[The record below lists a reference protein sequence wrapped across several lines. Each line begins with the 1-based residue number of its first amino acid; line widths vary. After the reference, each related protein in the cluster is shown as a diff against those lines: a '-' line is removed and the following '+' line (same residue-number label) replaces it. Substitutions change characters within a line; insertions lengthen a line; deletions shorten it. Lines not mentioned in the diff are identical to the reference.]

1 MKKYLAVSPQD
12 VFIVRLLG
20 YNTFQNGHKIL
31 QALMD
36 NTTQEVEDFLRT
48 HNIPFKAL
56 NHLPITTC
64 EEGLKIAKEFGS
76 TCCKTLL
83 VKNKK
88 QFFLFVIPGEER
100 FNAKQAAAFLK
111 SSHLSFASPEDL
123 SRLMHTFPGA
133 VSLLGLIFDQN
144 KEISLYIDSRILNAE
159 HIDCHPCTN
168 DRSLILSVKDVLEK
182 FLPSLGVSYF
192 EFQSGSLNC
201 ESK

>member
-1 MKKYLAVSPQD
+1 MRRPFAYLRE
-12 VFIVRLLG
+12 IK
-20 YNTFQNGHKIL
+20 NGHKIL

>member
-1 MKKYLAVSPQD
+1 MLC
-12 VFIVRLLG
+12 VRRKSSTSWVVLS
-20 YNTFQNGHKIL
+20 IR
-31 QALMD
+31 A
-36 NTTQEVEDFLRT
+36 
-48 HNIPFKAL
+48 
-56 NHLPITTC
+56 C

-192 EFQSGSLNC
+192 EFQSGSKFFDKAVAGANFAQMLKEKFEEDNFGFNLHPQWPS
-201 ESK
+201 ETAEG

>member
-1 MKKYLAVSPQD
+1 MNRKIVPDAYGAIACAGLAIPNRGKSGMGRSEVTGIGTGSKSHQRT
-12 VFIVRLLG
+12 I
-20 YNTFQNGHKIL
+20 Q
-31 QALMD
+31 
-36 NTTQEVEDFLRT
+36 TTT
-48 HNIPFKAL
+48 
-56 NHLPITTC
+56 
-64 EEGLKIAKEFGS
+64 
-76 TCCKTLL
+76 
-83 VKNKK
+83 
-88 QFFLFVIPGEER
+88 
-100 FNAKQAAAFLK
+100 AKQAAAFLK

>member
-1 MKKYLAVSPQD
+1 M
-12 VFIVRLLG
+12 VRLIICRKCIPHL

>member
-1 MKKYLAVSPQD
+1 
-12 VFIVRLLG
+12 
-20 YNTFQNGHKIL
+20 
-31 QALMD
+31 MD

-64 EEGLKIAKEFGS
+64 EEGLKIAKGFGS

-192 EFQSGSLNC
+192 EFQSGSLNG

>member
-1 MKKYLAVSPQD
+1 MKKSRSYVLG
-12 VFIVRLLG
+12 VRD
-20 YNTFQNGHKIL
+20 NTFQNGHKIL
-31 QALMD
+31 QALMN

-192 EFQSGSLNC
+192 EFQSGSLNG

>member
-1 MKKYLAVSPQD
+1 M
-12 VFIVRLLG
+12 
-20 YNTFQNGHKIL
+20 
-31 QALMD
+31 
-36 NTTQEVEDFLRT
+36 
-48 HNIPFKAL
+48 
-56 NHLPITTC
+56 
-64 EEGLKIAKEFGS
+64 
-76 TCCKTLL
+76 
-83 VKNKK
+83 
-88 QFFLFVIPGEER
+88 IPGEER

-123 SRLMHTFPGA
+123 SRLMHA

-192 EFQSGSLNC
+192 EFQSGSLNG

>member
-1 MKKYLAVSPQD
+1 
-12 VFIVRLLG
+12 
-20 YNTFQNGHKIL
+20 
-31 QALMD
+31 MD

-100 FNAKQAAAFLK
+100 FNAKDESNSFCWTFCQQAQKNLRLAEVFLESFGLEGITRKIRQAAC
-111 SSHLSFASPEDL
+111 
-123 SRLMHTFPGA
+123 
-133 VSLLGLIFDQN
+133 V
-144 KEISLYIDSRILNAE
+144 
-159 HIDCHPCTN
+159 
-168 DRSLILSVKDVLEK
+168 
-182 FLPSLGVSYF
+182 
-192 EFQSGSLNC
+192 
-201 ESK
+201 

>member
-1 MKKYLAVSPQD
+1 M
-12 VFIVRLLG
+12 VRLIICRKCIPHL

-192 EFQSGSLNC
+192 EFQSGSLNG

>member
-1 MKKYLAVSPQD
+1 
-12 VFIVRLLG
+12 
-20 YNTFQNGHKIL
+20 
-31 QALMD
+31 MD

-88 QFFLFVIPGEER
+88 QFFRFVIPGEER

-123 SRLMHTFPGA
+123 SRLMHIPGRRFFTW
-133 VSLLGLIFDQN
+133 SDL
-144 KEISLYIDSRILNAE
+144 
-159 HIDCHPCTN
+159 
-168 DRSLILSVKDVLEK
+168 
-182 FLPSLGVSYF
+182 
-192 EFQSGSLNC
+192 
-201 ESK
+201 

>member
-1 MKKYLAVSPQD
+1 MVAAE
-12 VFIVRLLG
+12 I
-20 YNTFQNGHKIL
+20 
-31 QALMD
+31 
-36 NTTQEVEDFLRT
+36 
-48 HNIPFKAL
+48 
-56 NHLPITTC
+56 
-64 EEGLKIAKEFGS
+64 GS
-76 TCCKTLL
+76 FPPGVKRFFLL

-144 KEISLYIDSRILNAE
+144 KEISLYIDSIILNAE

-182 FLPSLGVSYF
+182 FLPSFGVSYF
-192 EFQSGSLNC
+192 EFQSGSLNG

>member
-1 MKKYLAVSPQD
+1 
-12 VFIVRLLG
+12 
-20 YNTFQNGHKIL
+20 
-31 QALMD
+31 MD

-144 KEISLYIDSRILNAE
+144 KEISLYIDSRILN
-159 HIDCHPCTN
+159 
-168 DRSLILSVKDVLEK
+168 LSVKDVLEK

-192 EFQSGSLNC
+192 EFQSGSLNG

>member
-1 MKKYLAVSPQD
+1 
-12 VFIVRLLG
+12 
-20 YNTFQNGHKIL
+20 
-31 QALMD
+31 MD

-88 QFFLFVIPGEER
+88 QFFLFVIPGEECDLMPNKPCR
-100 FNAKQAAAFLK
+100 IFENAVTFLLPLPWICPD
-111 SSHLSFASPEDL
+111 SCTP
-123 SRLMHTFPGA
+123 SRAA

-192 EFQSGSLNC
+192 EFQSGSLNG

>member
-1 MKKYLAVSPQD
+1 
-12 VFIVRLLG
+12 
-20 YNTFQNGHKIL
+20 
-31 QALMD
+31 MD

-192 EFQSGSLNC
+192 ELNTASCSFDRRQLSSLKQ
-201 ESK
+201 EILPRILGLEDFFF